1 MTLPSVVTSIRIN
14 KLELELVKNY
24 SKSLG
29 TTSSALMR
37 ELAVEAAKRAATAG
51 NGLGFDEQDQCNMM

>member
-1 MTLPSVVTSIRIN
+1 MALPSVVTSIRIN

-24 SKSLG
+24 AKSLG

-37 ELAVEAAKRAATAG
+37 ELAVEAAKRADTAG
-51 NGLGFDEQDQCNMM
+51 NGLGFDEQN